1 MTKRLLAVALPL
13 ALAACGGSD
22 TPTVFTISTGTYA
35 VSGATSAQ
43 ATDTCGLLPVYQDP
57 AEQIGINVS
66 GTTATFNLN
75 LAISSPPADSLP
87 TATISGNTL
96 GAGTEANYTVAS
108 GSTCVVRVHR
118 SVTGDITSNDHTALL
133 LTFSAA
139 TEAGTCNPADLG
151 LSNLPCSSSYHFL
164 ANKVQ

>member
-22 TPTVFTISTGTYA
+22 SPTVFTISTGTYA

-43 ATDTCGLLPVYQDP
+43 ATDSCGLLPAYQDP
-57 AEQIGINVS
+57 AKQIGINVS
-66 GTTATFNLN
+66 GTTATFNLAN
-75 LAISSPPADSLP
+75 DPAAPADTLP

-96 GAGTEANYTVAS
+96 GAGTEANYTVAF
-108 GSTCVVRVHR
+108 GTTCVVRIHR

-139 TEAGTCNPADLG
+139 TESGTCNATNT
-151 LSNLPCSSSYHFL
+151 SFAAVPCTSSYHFL
-164 ANKVQ
+164 ANKQ

>member
-22 TPTVFTISTGTYA
+22 SPTVFTISTGTYA
-35 VSGATSAQ
+35 VSGATSVQ
-43 ATDTCGLLPVYQDP
+43 ATDTCGLLPVYQ
-57 AEQIGINVS
+57 ASGKVIGINVS
-66 GTTATFNLN
+66 GTTATFD
-75 LAISSPPADSLP
+75 LANNNPPANTLP

-96 GAGTEANYTVAS
+96 GAGTEANYTVAV
-108 GSTCVVRVHR
+108 GTTCVVRIHK

-139 TEAGTCNPADLG
+139 TDSGTCNPADLG
-151 LSNLPCSSSYHFL
+151 FANLPCNSSYHFL
-164 ANKVQ
+164 ANKQ